1 MRTRI
6 VTAITVAGIIN
17 AVPLLAQTAVN
28 DRVLKGMPSRFTP
41 PTCDVKAG
49 HFKVQSAAGYL
60 KTGIE
65 TPIPENKTR
74 VLNNG
79 KRVLFEALEQNQ
91 QDKNPALWY
100 YLGRIYLQ
108 QGDIVGADS
117 ALTRAETMLPACKKD
132 ISEVRYTAWVPLV
145 NAGISFNKEEKND
158 SALAL
163 YRQAS
168 TIYRDKPLA
177 FLNAGVI
184 FANANQP
191 DSAVVYFQKAAQIA
205 EQTNA
210 VEDRNAAT
218 RNWGAL
224 LQRAGRH
231 QDAIPVLEKYVGWVP
246 KDVEVKRA
254 LASSYRATGQTDKAK
269 AIDDEVGVAAAP
281 AGQPSAAAGASA
293 DAMSAAV
300 TLYNSK
306 KYAEAAAAFE
316 KVLATEPNNRDALY
330 GLANSY
336 VGLKSPKLADVATR
350 LVAIEPVNEDALRML
365 ASGQRMA
372 KKESLANKTA
382 IRLLGMPTTVK
393 ITQFAPAADGASIT
407 ATATG
412 REGETAQGKPIVA
425 KPLALIFEFLDAK
438 GTVVANQEV
447 QVPALKAGETH
458 PIEAKAQGQG
468 IAAWRY
474 KQK

>member
-1 MRTRI
+1 

-65 TPIPENKTR
+65 TPVPENKTR

-79 KRVLFEALEQNQ
+79 KKVLLEALEQNQ

-145 NAGISFNKEEKND
+145 NAGIAFNKEEKND
-158 SALAL
+158 SALVL

-184 FANANQP
+184 FANANQA

-393 ITQFAPAADGASIT
+393 ITQFAPTADGAGIT

-412 REGETAQGKPIVA
+412 REGETAQGKPLVA
-425 KPLALIFEFLDAK
+425 KPLGLIFEFLDAK
-438 GTVVANQEV
+438 GAVVANQEV

-458 PIEAKAQGQG
+458 PIEVKAQGQG